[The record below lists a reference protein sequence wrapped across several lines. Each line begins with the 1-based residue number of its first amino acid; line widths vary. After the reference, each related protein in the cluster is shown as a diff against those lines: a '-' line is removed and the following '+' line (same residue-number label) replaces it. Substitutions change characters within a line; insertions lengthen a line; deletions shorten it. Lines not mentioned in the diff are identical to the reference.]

1 MEAIMAIQNIYVTE
15 GTSLGVND
23 YLGKQVTGWVHRP
36 AQQPGS
42 IVVQDSQYTFVADMI
57 DGGGNTH
64 VYVLSTASAD
74 IAVRFVIT
82 ENTLGTPDV
91 GNGKD
96 NALKGTMNGDVLV
109 GRNGSDRLTGLLGDD
124 ILDGGAGND
133 KIDGGGGNDTLT
145 GFTGKDTF
153 VFAAGSGNDTITD
166 FELGLDVITF
176 AGKRLEARDL
186 FFDSTETTDGVL
198 LTFDSG
204 DTVLLQDVHF
214 TA

>member
-1 MEAIMAIQNIYVTE
+1 MAIQNIYVTE
-15 GTSLGVND
+15 GTSLGLND
-23 YLGKQVTGWVHRP
+23 YFGKQIVGWTHRTGD
-36 AQQPGS
+36 QPGS
-42 IVVQDSQYTFVADMI
+42 IALQGGQYTFVADMI
-57 DGGGNTH
+57 DGGDNTH
-64 VYVLSTASAD
+64 LYILATASVE
-74 IAVRFVIT
+74 IAARFVIT
-82 ENTLGTPDV
+82 ENTMATPDV

-96 NALKGTMNGDVLV
+96 NVLKGTLNGDVLV
-109 GRNGSDRLTGLLGDD
+109 GRNGDDRLTGALGAD

-176 AGKRLEARDL
+176 AGKRLQARDL